1 MRNTSQYASGV
12 IAAVICLLIV
22 LVFFSYNL
30 HYFYLHGAPVYDSG
44 WFAWLSRFAAD
55 WPMANPQLIG
65 GFALPIHL
73 WLIFFLSHALAVL
86 FPAMPYAVWYSL
98 FMASWPAL
106 LWVGI
111 FYLLPKEDVPS
122 PLRRA
127 VLAVL
132 LALNG
137 LTLSM
142 IGFPHVES
150 FIPALFFAGIAC
162 WLGLRGAWGQ
172 IPALCAFAIML
183 SVREDAGL
191 HACLAFAA
199 LALAA
204 FSTKNTTLA
213 RRLIFLA
220 AVSFSYSAVALA
232 LQKFSLPDGGQALG
246 RVYLGYPILAH
257 VDGQMLLQRL
267 IYWVAARSYIFVAL
281 AILTA
286 AVVYWRDRVL
296 ALGVALCL
304 PWLALSLLA
313 ISSMAGGLF
322 GYYSV
327 PLMFGFFWPLL
338 LLRLPAAMKVERRVG
353 LVRLQAV
360 MAAAS
365 TFLFVLMGTV
375 LLFVGRGG
383 AIEHA
388 PWLYVLPPWPDRIA
402 ATERYLSSLTAS
414 PQFDHLIFDDG
425 AASLLIDR
433 LRQGQYRGR
442 LAYSDAEIAQAA
454 GFVRFISDDEDGL
467 AGEAQLMAHFPNC
480 RPVDRTA
487 LEQCER

>member
-1 MRNTSQYASGV
+1 M
-12 IAAVICLLIV
+12 
-22 LVFFSYNL
+22 
-30 HYFYLHGAPVYDSG
+30 
-44 WFAWLSRFAAD
+44 
-55 WPMANPQLIG
+55 
-65 GFALPIHL
+65 
-73 WLIFFLSHALAVL
+73 
-86 FPAMPYAVWYSL
+86 
-98 FMASWPAL
+98 
-106 LWVGI
+106 
-111 FYLLPKEDVPS
+111 
-122 PLRRA
+122 
-127 VLAVL
+127 
-132 LALNG
+132 
-137 LTLSM
+137 
-142 IGFPHVES
+142 
-150 FIPALFFAGIAC
+150 
-162 WLGLRGAWGQ
+162 
-172 IPALCAFAIML
+172 
-183 SVREDAGL
+183 
-191 HACLAFAA
+191 
-199 LALAA
+199 
-204 FSTKNTTLA
+204 
-213 RRLIFLA
+213 
-220 AVSFSYSAVALA
+220 
-232 LQKFSLPDGGQALG
+232 G
-246 RVYLGYPILAH
+246 RVYLGNPVLAH

-286 AVVYWRDRVL
+286 AVVFWRDRVL
-296 ALGVALCL
+296 ALGVVLCL

-313 ISSMAGGLF
+313 ISPMAGGLF

-338 LLRLPAAMKVERRVG
+338 LLRLPAAVKVERRVR

-365 TFLFVLMGTV
+365 AFLFVLMGTV

-414 PQFDHLIFDDG
+414 PQFDRLIFDDG